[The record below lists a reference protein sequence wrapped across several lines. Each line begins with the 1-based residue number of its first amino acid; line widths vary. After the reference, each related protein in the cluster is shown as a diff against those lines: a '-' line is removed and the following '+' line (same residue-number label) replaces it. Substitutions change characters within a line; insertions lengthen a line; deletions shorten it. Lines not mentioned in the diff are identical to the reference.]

1 MFVSFVKMSEGREH
15 LYTQKLYP
23 TVNNDDLLE
32 FRMPANTRGQLD
44 LNNVK
49 LHFKAQLDTPVNSDD
64 KIVPQNYFG
73 AKQFSSVEIRLNG
86 EAVARRSCANEYF
99 LTAYFQTMLNYTTD
113 YQMSA
118 LQSHGIFDITHLTSD
133 HTDTLADE
141 AVTTLMNDYR
151 KQVVF
156 SKELEILMAIDSSI
170 FYTDDLLP
178 SNTTL
183 DISFERAEAAFSNL
197 LIKKSSKCNPKAKLK
212 KIMTGIYILR
222 YSLF

>member
-1 MFVSFVKMSEGREH
+1 MSEAREH

-32 FRMPANTRGQLD
+32 FRVPANTRGQLD
-44 LNNVK
+44 LGNVK
-49 LHFKAQLDTPVNSDD
+49 LHFKAHLDTPLNDGD
-64 KIVPQNYFG
+64 KIVPQNFFG

-99 LTAYFQTMLNYTTD
+99 LTAYFQTMFNYTTD

-118 LQSHGIFDITHLTSD
+118 LQTHGIFDITHLTSE
-133 HTDTLADE
+133 HTE
-141 AVTTLMNDYR
+141 ALSESQVATLMNDYR

-156 SKELEILMAIDSSI
+156 SDELEILMAIDSSI

-178 SNTTL
+178 SNTSI

-197 LIKKSSKCNPKAKLK
+197 LIKKASKCSPKG
-212 KIMTGIYILR
+212 KIEKNIYFNYFICII
-222 YSLF
+222 